1 MKVITFCICIIL
13 LGCSPAKKRILPFY
27 NTAEFTPQ
35 FITKAPDDYHK
46 IPPFQLTTQTGQAF
60 TEKGMNNKIS
70 VVNFFFT
77 TCPGICPRM
86 AVNMKLLQD
95 TFKNNPY
102 IQLLSHSAMPEKD
115 SVPVLARYAIEH
127 HVNNNTWR
135 LLTGKKSDLYTLG
148 RKYYFIEENLG
159 KNLDSTDFLHTENFV
174 LVDKDRHLRGIYNG
188 LKLASI
194 QALIADIRTLE
205 DE

>member
-1 MKVITFCICIIL
+1 MIM
-13 LGCSPAKKRILPFY
+13 LGCNHAEKRILPY
-27 NTAEFTPQ
+27 YRTAEFTPE
-35 FITKAPDDYHK
+35 FIQKAPGNYHK
-46 IPPFQLTTQTGQAF
+46 IPPFLLLSQTGKAF
-60 TEKGMNNKIS
+60 TEKDMNNKIS

-86 AVNMKLLQD
+86 AINMKALQD
-95 TFKNNPY
+95 TFKNDPA

-115 SVPVLARYAIEH
+115 VVSVLARYAVEH
-127 HVNNNTWR
+127 HVNSNQWR

-174 LVDKDRHLRGIYNG
+174 LVDKNRHLRGIYNG
-188 LKLASI
+188 LKLSSI
-194 QALIADIRTLE
+194 QELIADIRTLE
-205 DE
+205 LE